1 MEVLNLKKQGM
12 AACVKNAV
20 KELAAGGVIIYPT
33 DTLYGLGADAL
44 SDKAVGKVY
53 KIKGRD
59 ERKPIHAIVADI
71 KMIEKYAEVPD
82 MARMLAKE
90 FLPGP
95 LTLILKKKAGIKTGI
110 AKGVSKIGFRIPN
123 NQFCPALAKKFGGP
137 ITTTS
142 ANKSGRKTERT
153 VKAVLEQLGVNN
165 PYASVLQKT
174 AIRKKTGIDLVIDTG
189 ELPERQPSTVVDL
202 CGKEPVILREGA
214 ISASEIW
221 NLLGT
226 EFQD

>member
-59 ERKPIHAIVADI
+59 ERKPVHAIVADI
-71 KMIEKYAEVPD
+71 KMIAKYAEAPD

-110 AKGVSKIGFRIPN
+110 ARGISKIGFRIPDN
-123 NQFCPALAKKFGGP
+123 KFCLALAKKFGKP

-153 VKAVLEQLGVNN
+153 VGAILKQLGIGDSHSN
-165 PYASVLQKT
+165 VLQNV
-174 AIRKKTGIDLVIDTG
+174 RMRNIDLVIDAC

-202 CGKEPVILREGA
+202 SGKEPVILREGA
-214 ISASEIW
+214 IPAADIW

-226 EFQD
+226 EFQDC